1 MKVFLSKTLGFIGF
15 SARALTVFL
24 GEKKFFAARSAKNL
38 GFSRTNERAEFA
50 TV

>member
-1 MKVFLSKTLGFIGF
+1 LPKTLRFVGFH
-15 SARALTVFL
+15 ARALTVFF
-24 GEKKFFAARSAKNL
+24 GEKKFAAARSAKNL